1 MMSGTGHCPAIRS
14 RRFGLLAGSA
24 LALVTFTVVLLAAA
38 AAPASAQ
45 TTRVKRMFD
54 VRTPMRDGVELSADV
69 WMPAEGGPFPTIIMR
84 TPYLKTMVLG
94 DFTTAAWA
102 TYFAER
108 GYAVAIQDVR
118 GRGDSDGEFGFF
130 FQEGEDGHDTIEWMA
145 AQPWSN
151 GDVCTAGVSYL
162 GTDQWLAAREHPS
175 ALKCMVATASAGR
188 WMHEAPYYG
197 GAWMMAWALDWV
209 NSTSGRNDQSANT
222 LGVDRESLYWHRPL
236 ITQDDAMGRDMPL
249 FDDMLENSTM
259 NEYWN
264 RLHFTDEDFR
274 GLDLPVLHV
283 TGWFD
288 GDQPGAMFYWDGMM
302 AHSPAS
308 DEQYMLVGPWGHAET
323 FIGGTLT
330 LGDMEFEPHALVD
343 NKAEHLAFF
352 DHYLKGTADSYDQPR
367 ARVYVMGAEE
377 WREFDQYPPG
387 DVQATSLYLSSGGNA
402 NSIVGDGV
410 LGWTPPDDDAPPDR
424 FTYDPQRPV
433 PASAGEMYH
442 GDDRTPLQRRDDIL
456 VYTSEEIEEAVEVVG
471 RVVIDLHAATDARD
485 TDFVA
490 SIMDVYPDGR
500 AVRLGPS
507 IGVVRARYRN
517 GFDRE
522 ELLTPGE
529 VARYEIDLGHI
540 AHSFEPGHRIRIDLT
555 SSAYPSIAP
564 NQNTGNPVATDTEW
578 KTARQIIHHSREY
591 PSRIILPVRGR
602 RRATE
607 QED

>member
-1 MMSGTGHCPAIRS
+1 MSGTGHHPPP
-14 RRFGLLAGSA
+14 RRRRILGLLTESA
-24 LALVTFTVVLLAAA
+24 LSLATPLIVLLATTVT
-38 AAPASAQ
+38 PASAQ
-45 TTRVKRMFD
+45 TAQIKRLFD
-54 VRTPMRDGVELSADV
+54 VRTPMRDGVELSSDV
-69 WMPAEGGPFPTIIMR
+69 WMPAEGGPFPTIIVR
-84 TPYLKTMVLG
+84 TPYLKTMAIET
-94 DFTTAAWA
+94 FTLAGWA

-108 GYAVAIQDVR
+108 GYAVVMQDVR
-118 GRGDSDGEFGFF
+118 GRGDSDGEFDFF
-130 FQEGEDGHDTIEWMA
+130 FQEGEDGYDTIEWMA

-162 GTDQWLAAREHPS
+162 GTDQWLAAREHPPS
-175 ALKCMVATASAGR
+175 LKCMVATAAAGR
-188 WMHEAPYYG
+188 WMHELPYYG
-197 GAWMMAWALDWV
+197 GAWMMAWALDWI
-209 NSTSGRNDQSANT
+209 NGTSGRNVQTANAA
-222 LGVDRESLYWHRPL
+222 GIDMESVYWHRPL

-249 FDDMLENSTM
+249 FNDFLENSTM

-302 AHSPAS
+302 AHSPAA
-308 DEQYMLVGPWGHAET
+308 DEQYMLSGPWGHAET

-330 LGDMEFEPHALVD
+330 IGDMEFEPHALVD
-343 NKAEHLAFF
+343 PNAEHLAFF

-367 ARVYVMGAEE
+367 ARIYVVGAEE
-377 WREFDQYPPG
+377 WREFNEYPPA
-387 DVQATSLYLSSGGNA
+387 DVQATSLYLSSGGRA
-402 NSIVGDGV
+402 NSIVGDGA
-410 LGWTPPDDDAPPDR
+410 LSWSPPAGDTPPDE
-424 FTYDPQRPV
+424 FTFDPQRPV
-433 PASAGEMYH
+433 PASVGAMYLGE
-442 GDDRTPLQRRDDIL
+442 DRTPLQRRDDVL
-456 VYTSEEIEEAVEVVG
+456 VYTSEEIEEAVEIVG
-471 RVVIDLHAATDARD
+471 RVVIEFHAATDARD

-500 AVRLGPS
+500 AVKLGPNL
-507 IGVVRARYRN
+507 GVVRARYRN

-540 AHSFEPGHRIRIDLT
+540 GHSFEPGHRIRIDLT
-555 SSAYPSIAP
+555 SSAYPQIAP

-578 KTARQIIHHSREY
+578 NTARQIIHHSPEY
-591 PSRIILPVRGR
+591 PSRIILPVRAR

-607 QED
+607 